1 MAMSALKFAEGYI
14 KPKETREFSK
24 SARKRASLQA
34 LGSITNLQRYYAS
47 GGQIC
52 EGIGEY
58 NLSYVDI
65 IGSCAGMVPPS
76 AEELLRECYLDIQSV
91 LEVWG
96 IITYPTPSMHAI
108 DGIEQAL
115 DSPISLDEFDT
126 SKQLGFH
133 HLKEGSNGSI
143 TSNHSAGARRFDE
156 FSIDLLV
163 LLESS
168 TKAISSI
175 RNYSMHAPAIPAS
188 SLKIHRQ
195 AALSVLEML
204 SVLEQKNRILD
215 PELVAFHQQQYD
227 MDEDEAIRFLMM
239 HSEGYC
245 YSRLKFGELAKEREE
260 MKAYLKT
267 VQEHLLRS
275 PKDRLERQLEILVSP
290 VDQAVP
296 FSEQQLQMGQHQ
308 SPKRLSV
315 TDNCPSWMRDSLW
328 TSDEEE
334 GGISLDRCHAFL
346 EFYRPPSRA
355 PIPAPSVDL
364 QGFIKA
370 LSDGFIMCSVFN
382 TFLRATSMPFG
393 YVDKFHQDTKR
404 TWRGSENWRFLR
416 QACKFRLEFKIPDE
430 TWVPLEIAKRT
441 EVGQEQMLHWVKQ
454 IVHRGIQET
463 KEWFEIN
470 RASPSDVVPVVPFD
484 F

>member
-1 MAMSALKFAEGYI
+1 MAMSALKFAEGYT

-24 SARKRASLQA
+24 SARKRASLQT

-52 EGIGEY
+52 EGLGDF
-58 NLSYVDI
+58 NLSYVDV
-65 IGSCAGMVPPS
+65 IGSCAGMLPPS
-76 AEELLRECYLDIQSV
+76 SEDLLRECYLDIQSV

-96 IITYPTPSMHAI
+96 IITYPTPSAHAI

-126 SKQLGFH
+126 SRQLGFH
-133 HLKEGSNGSI
+133 HLKEGSVVSTGS
-143 TSNHSAGARRFDE
+143 RRYDE
-156 FSIDLLV
+156 FSIDLLA

-175 RNYSMHAPAIPAS
+175 RNYSMHAPAIPTL

-204 SVLEQKNRILD
+204 SVLEQQNRILD
-215 PELVAFHQQQYD
+215 QELIAYHQQQYD

-245 YSRLKFGELAKEREE
+245 YSRLKYGDLAKEREE
-260 MKAYLKT
+260 MKSYLKT

-275 PKDRLERQLEILVSP
+275 PKDRLERQLEMLVSP

-296 FSEQQLQMGQHQ
+296 FFDFQQMQMQQQQHQ
-308 SPKRLSV
+308 ASQRLSLM
-315 TDNCPSWMRDSLW
+315 DNYPAWMMDGLW
-328 TSDEEE
+328 KDDD
-334 GGISLDRCHAFL
+334 GDHGDISLERCHAFL
-346 EFYRPPSRA
+346 EFYRPASRA
-355 PIPAPSVDL
+355 PIPSPSEDR
-364 QGFIKA
+364 QGFIRA
-370 LSDGFIMCSVFN
+370 LSDGFIMCSAFN
-382 TFLRATSMPFG
+382 SFLRATSMPFG

-441 EVGQEQMLHWVKQ
+441 EVGQEQLLHWVKQ
-454 IVHRGIQET
+454 VVYRGIQET
-463 KEWFEIN
+463 KEWLEIS